1 MLFASPLFSGIVQ
14 KPVNP
19 LGAIIV
25 NKLTIMMVAFAL
37 LSGCATPPQR
47 LDQTLEPDALWQRAE
62 RQNSNAMRAVAERH
76 QLQSDYTTII
86 RLSRNGDLRGRA
98 FVRLAELNVA
108 LWEYDE
114 ARHNLEQS
122 LRAELSPEHRRRA
135 LLMLGD
141 LMERH
146 LRNRT
151 DAATAYRQI
160 INEHPATPETELARL
175 RLGALSHER

>member
-1 MLFASPLFSGIVQ
+1 MNL
-14 KPVNP
+14 

-25 NKLTIMMVAFAL
+25 NKLTIMTVAVVL

-47 LDQTLEPDALWQRAE
+47 LDQTLEPDVLWQRAE
-62 RQNSNAMRAVAERH
+62 RQHSDAIRAVAKRQ
-76 QLQSDYTTII
+76 QLQSDYATII
-86 RLSRNGDLRGRA
+86 RLSRDGDLRGRA

-108 LWEYDE
+108 LGAYDE

-122 LRAELSPEHRRRA
+122 LRAELSPAQRRQA

-146 LRNRT
+146 LRNRAA
-151 DAATAYRQI
+151 AATAYRQI

-175 RLGALSHER
+175 RLGALSHEQ

>member
-1 MLFASPLFSGIVQ
+1 M
-14 KPVNP
+14 
-19 LGAIIV
+19 
-25 NKLTIMMVAFAL
+25 TVAVVL

-47 LDQTLEPDALWQRAE
+47 LDQILEPDALWQRAE
-62 RQNSNAMRAVAERH
+62 RQHSDAIRAVVKRQ
-76 QLQSDYTTII
+76 QLQSNYATII
-86 RLSRNGDLRGRA
+86 RLSRDGDLRGRA

-108 LWEYDE
+108 LWKYGK

-122 LRAELSPEHRRRA
+122 LRANLSPEHRRRA

-146 LRNRT
+146 LLNWA

-160 INEHPATPETELARL
+160 INEHPATPEAELARL
-175 RLGALSHER
+175 RLRALDHE